1 MLRGTRCLSK
11 LIMLSRKR
19 DEFMKA
25 WKTTREKEGTNLAG
39 RADPRKV
46 REKGEFKNTRDWK
59 HTCMGGRESS
69 TKDKKDSNHRSRLE
83 NSKVHI

>member
-1 MLRGTRCLSK
+1 
-11 LIMLSRKR
+11 MLSMKR
-19 DEFMKA
+19 DEFRKV
-25 WKTTREKEGTNLAG
+25 WKTTGEKEGTNLAG

-69 TKDKKDSNHRSRLE
+69 TKDKKESNDRSSLE
-83 NSKVHI
+83 NSEVHI